1 MPCGT
6 GLTGDMHMRSE
17 RYIQA
22 AKTAYIIIAAVLCAV
37 GVVMI
42 LMPEMSLSVIGMIVG
57 VVLCAFGIIKL
68 IGYFSRD
75 LYRLAFQ
82 FDLSFGILLI
92 ALSVIILLRPEHVMS
107 FLCIILGIA
116 ILADGL
122 FKIQTAL
129 DARRFGLTTW
139 GLILLLAILTGTAGI
154 VLVLRPA
161 QSARVLTVLMGVS
174 LVAEGVLSLCV
185 ALCAVKIIRNRLPG
199 DEAFF

>member
-1 MPCGT
+1 
-6 GLTGDMHMRSE
+6 MRSE

-139 GLILLLAILTGTAGI
+139 GLILLLAILTGTAGM

-185 ALCAVKIIRNRLPG
+185 ALCAVKIIRNRLPE